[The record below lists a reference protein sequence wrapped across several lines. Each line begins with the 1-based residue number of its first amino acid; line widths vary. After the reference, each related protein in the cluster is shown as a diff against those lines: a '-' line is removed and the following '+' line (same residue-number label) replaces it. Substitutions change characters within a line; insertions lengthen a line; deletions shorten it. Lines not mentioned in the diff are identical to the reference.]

1 MTVPVPHTLEELLS
15 PAWLTGALGQRFPGI
30 SVTGVS
36 AGEVDQR
43 VSTNVPFHIECAGGL
58 PEGLSADLWGK
69 GYFAEAARPY
79 QSAGEPEAFFY
90 RDVVENTCI
99 RTLRSVYADVDPT
112 SRHGVIITED
122 VLGQGATFLD
132 ALSAYTPDQAAES
145 LSQLATLHASTWGR
159 AEYRD
164 RPWLSNRLLTYLE
177 RRGVQDILVNF
188 EGPIGAGVPE
198 KLRDAERLVKAYR
211 VLGNEVET
219 PAPWSLI
226 HGDPHIGNVM
236 LDGAGRPSFLD
247 WQLVQRAP
255 WYIDVG
261 YHLSSALTI
270 EDRRSREQDLVEHYL
285 DRLAAGGVELPSR
298 DDVWTGLRRG
308 ILHGFFLWAITLKVK
323 PAITTELL
331 TRLGTAVDDHDAFA
345 ALAS

>member
-1 MTVPVPHTLEELLS
+1 MSVPVPNTLDEILS
-15 PAWLTGALGQRFPGI
+15 PEWLTGALDQRFPGI
-30 SVTGVS
+30 KVTNVTP
-36 AGEVDQR
+36 GEVDQR

-69 GYFAEAARPY
+69 GYFAEAVRAY
-79 QSAGEPEAFFY
+79 QSVGEPEAFFY
-90 RDVVENTCI
+90 RDVVDQTGM
-99 RTLRSVYADVDPT
+99 RTLRPVYADVDPT

-122 VLGQGATFLD
+122 VLGQGAVFLD
-132 ALSAYTPDQAAES
+132 ALSPYTPDQAAES

-164 RPWLSNRLLTYLE
+164 QPWLANRLLTYLE
-177 RRGVQDILVNF
+177 RRGVKDILVNF

-211 VLGNEVET
+211 VLGEEVAS
-219 PAPWSLI
+219 PSPWSLI
-226 HGDPHIGNVM
+226 HGDPHIGNVF

-261 YHLSSALTI
+261 YHLCSALSV
-270 EDRRSREQDLVEHYL
+270 EDRRSREQDLVDHYL
-285 DRLAAGGVELPSR
+285 DRLAGGGVQLPSR
-298 DDVWTGLRRG
+298 DDVWAGLRRG

-323 PAITTELL
+323 PPITTELL
-331 TRLGTAVDDHDAFA
+331 TRLGTAVDDHDAFDV
-345 ALAS
+345 LGS

>member
-1 MTVPVPHTLEELLS
+1 MSVPVPNTLEEILS
-15 PAWLTGALGQRFPGI
+15 PEWLTGALGERFPGI
-30 SVTGVS
+30 QVTRVTH
-36 AGEVDQR
+36 GEVDQR
-43 VSTNVPFHIECAGGL
+43 VSTNVPFHIECSGGL

-69 GYFAEAARPY
+69 GYFAEAARAY
-79 QSAGEPEAFFY
+79 QSAGEPEASFY
-90 RDVVENTCI
+90 RDVVEQTGI

-145 LSQLATLHASTWGR
+145 LAQLATLHASTWGR
-159 AEYRD
+159 SEYRD
-164 RPWLSNRLLTYLE
+164 QPWLANRLLTYLE
-177 RRGVQDILVNF
+177 RRGVKDILVNY

-198 KLRDAERLVKAYR
+198 KLRDADRLVKAYR
-211 VLGNEVET
+211 VLGEEVQD
-219 PAPWSLI
+219 PSPWSLI
-226 HGDPHIGNVM
+226 HGDPHIGNVF

-285 DRLAAGGVELPSR
+285 DRLAAGGVELPR

-331 TRLGTAVDDHDAFA
+331 TRLGTAVDDHDAFDV
-345 ALAS
+345 LGC